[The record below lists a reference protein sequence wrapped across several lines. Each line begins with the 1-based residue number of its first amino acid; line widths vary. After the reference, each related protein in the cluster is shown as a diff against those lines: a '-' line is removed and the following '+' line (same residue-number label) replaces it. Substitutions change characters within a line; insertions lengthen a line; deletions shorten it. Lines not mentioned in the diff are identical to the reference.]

1 MTMADVQQRDAQQRM
16 EAYLGRLRQR
26 LRGMNDED
34 AREIVEELRSHI
46 RDKAAANGQ
55 LTAAGVEAALAA
67 LGSPEEFAS
76 QYMTDDLLARAEV
89 SRSPVRMLESLFRW
103 ASLSVAGF
111 LVLLGSVLGYF
122 LGVVFIL
129 VAALKSFHP
138 RTAGLWVLPNGADDF
153 NISVRLGFGSAPLE
167 GREVLGWW
175 IIPIGLGV
183 GCALVM
189 LTTRFA
195 IWCARQYRTS
205 RALPRG

>member
-1 MTMADVQQRDAQQRM
+1 MTMDDEAQHRM
-16 EAYLGRLRQR
+16 DAYLGRLRQR
-26 LRGMNDED
+26 LRGLHDED
-34 AREIVEELRSHI
+34 VREIVEELRSHI
-46 RDKAAANGQ
+46 LDKVAAPPSGQ
-55 LTAAGVEAALAA
+55 MTAAEVDRALAA
-67 LGSPEEFAS
+67 LGSPEELAS
-76 QYMTDDLLARAEV
+76 QYLTDDLLARAEV
-89 SRSPVRMLESLFRW
+89 SRSPLRILESLFRW

-111 LVLLGSVLGYF
+111 LVLLGSLLGYF

-138 RTAGLWVLPNGADDF
+138 RTAGVWLLPAGADDF
-153 NISVRLGFGSAPLE
+153 EISVRLGFGSAPLG

-175 IIPIGLGV
+175 IIPLGLVV

-195 IWCARQYRTS
+195 IWCVRQYRKS